1 MTKDQ
6 VLAAVKKY
14 DGWLDALNVRSKEVD
29 TSIRMPTREQALG
42 HLRWMFGE
50 MATRIAGAT
59 GKSDRWIGFVQGVL
73 WFAGFAS
80 IDEFKDDNR

>member
-14 DGWLDALNVRSKEVD
+14 DTWLKDHAAEAVDNALKG
-29 TSIRMPTREQALG
+29 PTREQAMR

-50 MATRIAGAT
+50 MAGRLAGVE